1 MKTLASHAHPFGRL
15 NQVIQKTPVAIAAT
29 LLTSA
34 ALAQVADHTTSA
46 DVLEASSAFETGG
59 QPSIGPRPFTSF
71 LQRLA
76 SPVDAIE
83 VKVAGDNLPAD
94 GVGGTD
100 VVVTL
105 KGSNGQPV
113 SGDVDVTVEVD
124 GGARILLPGRKT
136 PESGADRGD
145 IDRIAPGV
153 QALSSNGVLRFKL
166 IAPYQPEAVKLRV
179 SVKGVSEAVTVRYL
193 PELREMIAVGVIE
206 GRLRSDR
213 FNPSQIVP
221 VREDDSFE
229 TELKGFE
236 KEFNGGKGHAGAR
249 AALYLKGKIKGDY
262 LLTLAYDSD
271 KDTDRQLFEEVD
283 PNAFYPVYGDAS
295 IRGADA
301 QSTSKL
307 YVRLDRQ
314 RSFLLYGDYTTRDDN
329 PARALGQY
337 NRSLTGGQARY
348 EEGRVVANAFVA
360 EDTLRQVIDEF
371 PARGVSGPYSVSN
384 PNGVTGSEKV
394 EILVRDRNQP
404 TVVLKS
410 TLLARNGDYEF
421 EPFSGQI
428 LFRAPVPSFDDQ
440 LNPVTIRITYE
451 VDQGGEEFLVYGGDL
466 KLALTDKLSL
476 GVSVAKDENPQA
488 PYTVAGANLHLK
500 LSDQTELIAEIAGSR
515 SVVND
520 ASGFNANT
528 STAFAGKSGEL
539 SGGAA
544 RLELRHSDEKLRGR
558 VYVAKA
564 DEDFN
569 NPAAGITGGRTELG
583 VSGAYKVSPRLSV
596 NGEYL
601 QSQDQ
606 IDPTATTAGIDNDS
620 KALSLGADFQ
630 VNDKLTLGGGVRTVK
645 ENAAS
650 LLALSGSSCSNSA
663 TNTSTGYNSGFGISQ
678 VGNQTIDPVTGQ
690 PVLCSGANLP
700 STDTA
705 PEDLDRTSVFGRAA
719 YKMTDSLTLSG
730 ELQREL
736 GDDGTNLYR
745 LGADWAV
752 AEKTRLYGR
761 YERAREFGGAFGL
774 GVGDAATAFVLGVDT
789 QYMQDGSV
797 YSEYRLRD
805 TASGEDVQAAL
816 GLRNGWMLK
825 PGLRLVTNVERLNAT
840 SGDAKAV
847 GVGLEYTASELWKG
861 SGRVEW
867 RQDANNTNHL
877 ITLGLARKLDRDWTL
892 LARDYFNQVKPRT
905 ASGSDTRQ
913 NRFQVG
919 FAYRP
924 VDNNRF
930 DALGTLELRNEETAG
945 TDPIDRDVRIASLR
959 ANYHPSRPWWVSGR
973 FAHKRVNE
981 LLLGTV
987 RDNYSATLL
996 GTRVTYDITNR
1007 WTVGGLLSVLKGS
1020 GGSRQYAYGVEVGYV
1035 LMDNLW
1041 ATLGYNWRGFSDQDI
1056 SNEYTNRGWVLGL
1069 RYKFDEDLFRGKDA
1083 GVNKTLAPGAQTP
1096 P

>member
-1 MKTLASHAHPFGRL
+1 MKTFALQHGRL

-29 LLTSA
+29 LLTTA

-46 DVLEASSAFETGG
+46 DAPEASSAFDTSG
-59 QPSIGPRPFTSF
+59 QASIGTRPFTSF

-76 SPVDAIE
+76 SPVESID

-100 VVVTL
+100 VLVTL
-105 KGSNGQPV
+105 KDKNGRAV
-113 SGDVDVTVEVD
+113 TGEVDVTVEVD
-124 GGARILLPGRKT
+124 GGARILLPGRRT
-136 PESGADRGD
+136 PESAADKGD
-145 IDRIAPGV
+145 IDRIAPGI
-153 QALSSNGVLRFKL
+153 QSIAANGVLRFKL
-166 IAPYQPEAVKLRV
+166 IAPYKPEAVKLRV
-179 SVKGVSEAVTVRYL
+179 SVKGVSEAVTVRYV

-213 FNPSQIVP
+213 FDPSTIVP
-221 VREDDSFE
+221 VREDDAFE

-236 KEFNGGKGHAGAR
+236 KEFNGGKTRAGAR
-249 AALYLKGKIKGDY
+249 AALYLKGKVKGEY

-301 QSTSKL
+301 QSSSKL
-307 YVRLDRQ
+307 YVRVDRH
-314 RSFLLYGDYTTRDDN
+314 RSFLLYGDYTTQDDN
-329 PARALGQY
+329 LARSLGQY
-337 NRSLTGGQARY
+337 NRSLNGLQGRY
-348 EEGRVVANAFVA
+348 EEGKVKANGFVA
-360 EDTLRQVIDEF
+360 QDTLRQVIDEF

-394 EILVRDRNQP
+394 QIVVRDRNQP
-404 TVVLKS
+404 TVILKS
-410 TLLARNGDYEF
+410 TLLTRTSDYEF

-428 LFRAPVPSFDDQ
+428 VFRAPVPSFDDQ

-451 VDQGGEEFLVYGGDL
+451 VDQGGDDFLVYGGDL

-500 LSDQTELIAEIAGSR
+500 LSPQTELIAEIAGTR

-520 ASGFNANT
+520 ASGFNTNT
-528 STAFAGKSGEL
+528 STAFEGKSGEL

-544 RLELRHSDEKLRGR
+544 RLELRHSDDQLRGR
-558 VYVAKA
+558 AYVAKA
-564 DEDFN
+564 SEDFN
-569 NPAAGITGGRTELG
+569 NTAAGITGGRTELG
-583 VSGAYKVSPRLSV
+583 LSGAYKVSPRLTV

-601 QSQDQ
+601 QSKDQ
-606 IDPTATTAGIDNDS
+606 IDPTLTTPGIDNDT

-630 VNDKLTLGGGVRTVK
+630 VSDRLTVGGGVRKVQ

-650 LLALSGSSCSNSA
+650 LVRSTASSCSNSTSA
-663 TNTSTGYNSGFGISQ
+663 TTGYNTGFGISQ
-678 VGNQTIDPVTGQ
+678 VGNQTIDPVTGL
-690 PVLCSGANLP
+690 PVLCSGTNL
-700 STDTA
+700 TTIETA
-705 PEDLDRTSVFGRAA
+705 TEDLDRTSVFGRAA
-719 YKMTDSLTLSG
+719 YKMTDSLTLNG
-730 ELQREL
+730 ELQREI

-745 LGADWAV
+745 IGADWAV
-752 AEKTRLYGR
+752 ADKTRLYGR
-761 YERAREFGGAFGL
+761 YERSREFGGAYGL
-774 GVGDAATAFVLGVDT
+774 GVGEAATALVFGIDT

-797 YSEYRLRD
+797 YSEYRVRD
-805 TASGEDVQAAL
+805 SGSGEDIQAAL

-825 PGLRLVTNVERLNAT
+825 PGLRLVTNVERLT
-840 SGDAKAV
+840 STDGNAKAV
-847 GVGLEYTASELWKG
+847 GLGLEYTGSDLWKG

-867 RQDANNTNHL
+867 RQDQDNTNHL
-877 ITLGLARKLDRDWTL
+877 VTLGLARKLDRDWTL
-892 LARDYFNQVKPRT
+892 LARDYFNQVQPRT
-905 ASGSDTRQ
+905 AAGSDTRQ

-930 DALGTLELRNEETAG
+930 DALGTLELRNEFTAG
-945 TDPIDRDVRIASLR
+945 TGTDAIDRDVRIASLR

-987 RDNYSATLL
+987 RDSYSATLL
-996 GTRVTYDITNR
+996 GSRVTYDITNR
-1007 WTVGGLLSVLKGS
+1007 WTVGGLFSVLQGT
-1020 GGSRQYAYGVEVGYV
+1020 GGSRQYAYGLEVGYV
-1035 LMDNLW
+1035 VMDNLW
-1041 ATLGYNWRGFSDQDI
+1041 ATLGYNWRGFSDKDL
-1056 SNEYTNRGWVLGL
+1056 SSEYTNQGWVLGL

-1083 GVNKTLAPGAQTP
+1083 GVNKTLSSGAPAQP
-1096 P
+1096 